1 MCIFHHLFPEVV
13 SMKMKPECEAIAKH
27 IVPVLRARVA
37 FVLSNDYEMQQYQI
51 SRRLGVT
58 QAAVSFYLAKARGA
72 DASMLRR
79 FPEIDMAAKKMAKAI
94 VAKAK
99 EEKLSDILCE
109 LCVKLRKKKG
119 FKSLTR

>member
-1 MCIFHHLFPEVV
+1 
-13 SMKMKPECEAIAKH
+13 MKMKPECEAIAKH

-72 DASMLRR
+72 DASMLRK
-79 FPEIDMAAKKMAKAI
+79 FPEIDRAAKKMAKAI
-94 VAKAK
+94 FEKAT
-99 EEKLSDILCE
+99 EDRLSDILCE
-109 LCVKLRKKKG
+109 LCGKLRKKKG
-119 FKSLTR
+119 FKSLYK